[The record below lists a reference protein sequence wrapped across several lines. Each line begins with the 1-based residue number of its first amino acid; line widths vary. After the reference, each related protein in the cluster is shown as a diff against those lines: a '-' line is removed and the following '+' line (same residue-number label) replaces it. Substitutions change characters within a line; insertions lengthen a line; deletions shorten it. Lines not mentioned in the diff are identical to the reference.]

1 MDRLALA
8 FLHLK
13 RMSKQKDATTER
25 PLFAVVD
32 LETTG
37 TLADGKVT
45 EVAIIVTDGEKEIE
59 RFSSLVNPE
68 RRIDPYVQ
76 RLTGITNRLVAES
89 PRFFELAKKIVEIT
103 EGKILV
109 AHNSSFDYPFLKQEF
124 SQLGF
129 KYERQT
135 ICTVEASR
143 AIIPGHP
150 SYSLG
155 KLCKTIGIEV
165 HDRHRAEGDA
175 AATVELLHILYKENQ
190 KALWEHLKDDLPKL
204 KLPPNLEHH
213 YMDQLPDDAGVY
225 YFHGE
230 DNEILYIGKSKHIR
244 KRVLSHFSAKATGR
258 TKQLWKKVHSIT
270 TTRTGSELVA
280 LLLESAEIKKHQ
292 PPINHALKKPFFP
305 AAIVSYTDQN
315 GFLRLAAKGKN
326 KRDKA
331 ILEVRTIGAGQQI
344 LKRKAEEFKLCHC
357 LLNLEKPSGGK
368 CMMTQ
373 IKRCHGAAIGR
384 EKPETYNK
392 RSKSAMENLSF
403 NYKNLIIVGR
413 GRAHDEVSIVQIENG
428 KFKGFGYMDKDENMS
443 DPSALETLISV
454 YTDNPDARRII
465 RTYMARNQSDRVVT
479 Y

>member
-1 MDRLALA
+1 
-8 FLHLK
+8 
-13 RMSKQKDATTER
+13 MSKVKEAKADH
-25 PLFAVVD
+25 PLFAVID

-37 TLADGKVT
+37 TLADGKIT

-109 AHNSSFDYPFLKQEF
+109 AHNSGFDYPFLKQEF

-129 KYERQT
+129 KYQRQT

-143 AIIPGHP
+143 AILPGHP

-155 KLCKTIGIEV
+155 KLCKTIGIQV
-165 HDRHRAEGDA
+165 QDRHRAEGDA
-175 AATVELLHILYKENQ
+175 AATAKLLHILYRTDQKE
-190 KALWEHLKDDLPKL
+190 LWNHIKDDLPKL

-213 YMDQLPDDAGVY
+213 YMDELPDDAGVY
-225 YFHGE
+225 FFHGQN
-230 DNEILYIGKSKHIR
+230 NEILYIGKSKHIR

-305 AAIVSYTDQN
+305 AAIISYTDQN
-315 GFLRLAAKGKN
+315 GYLRLAAKGKN
-326 KRDKA
+326 KRDRS

-344 LKRKAEEFKLCHC
+344 LKRKSEEYKLCHC
-357 LLNLEKPSGGK
+357 LLNLEKPQNSK

-373 IKRCHGAAIGR
+373 IKRCNGAGIGK
-384 EKPETYNK
+384 ETPETYNK
-392 RSKSAMENLSF
+392 RALAATQNLSF
-403 NYKNLIIVGR
+403 NYSNLIIIGR
-413 GRAHDEVSIVQIENG
+413 GRTHNEVSIIQIENG
-428 KFKGFGYMDKDENMS
+428 KFKGFGFIDKDESITN
-443 DPSALETLISV
+443 PSALRSFITL
-454 YTDNPDARRII
+454 YDDDPDARRII
-465 RTYMARNQSDRVVT
+465 STYMARNQSDRVVT